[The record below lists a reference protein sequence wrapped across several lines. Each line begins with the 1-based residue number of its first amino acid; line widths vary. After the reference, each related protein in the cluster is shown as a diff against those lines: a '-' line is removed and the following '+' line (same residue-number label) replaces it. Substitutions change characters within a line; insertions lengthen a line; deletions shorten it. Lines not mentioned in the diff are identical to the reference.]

1 MKVSDKS
8 YKGNVNMKRLIV
20 LITIILSIS
29 NVVSAQE
36 CGPSCP
42 VCSGSTDGSLLSAG
56 SFLFSGISIPGGEEE
71 TGVLSFRYGAFS
83 RIDLGAG
90 YSFKSEE
97 VIWNARFQALKE
109 DEESWKP
116 GIILGTGS
124 VRTGKSDQSL
134 YIHLTKS
141 WEFSENFSLRFTAGM
156 AKNLLSFDNSAGS
169 LYNYCCVYLAESRY
183 VFAHSD
189 FKSCIVPKQRY
200 LPAFHQTKIHYYSH
214 AGSGFYRRR
223 YNECR
228 TNARRYRRVLLAN
241 IQSAVFCNPVLAEFR
256 VGNHHDCS
264 FGIFLLFSLFQKT

>member
-1 MKVSDKS
+1 MKASDKS
-8 YKGNVNMKRLIV
+8 YKRNTNMKKLIV
-20 LITIILSIS
+20 LITVILSIN

-42 VCSGSTDGSLLSAG
+42 ICSGSTDGSLLATG
-56 SFLFSGISIPGGEEE
+56 TFLFSGISIPGGEEE

-90 YSFKSEE
+90 YAFKSEE

-134 YIHLTKS
+134 YLHTTKS

-156 AKNLLSFDNSAGS
+156 ASLIPEFEKVYGLGGMTMSIAEKYSPFLSYDGINFHEGFAWIPLDW
-169 LYNYCCVYLAESRY
+169 LAIS
-183 VFAHSD
+183 
-189 FKSCIVPKQRY
+189 
-200 LPAFHQTKIHYYSH
+200 
-214 AGSGFYRRR
+214 
-223 YNECR
+223 
-228 TNARRYRRVLLAN
+228 VLLVESKEPA
-241 IQSAVFCNPVLAEFR
+241 ISI
-256 VGNHHDCS
+256 GIKHS
-264 FGIFLLFSLFQKT
+264 FVSNLNNN